1 MKCPHC
7 GIAIHN
13 DCYKEYLRNSASAN
27 ASGISSKTGAKYYIR
42 YTVQECPECHEL
54 IISLN
59 VVTFEYLGGPLY
71 NEKIEEEFLV
81 WPKNAFRFVSKNVPE
96 EYAKDYRE
104 ATSVL
109 NISPAASAAL
119 SRRCLQ
125 NIIHNHAKI
134 DKGNL
139 KREID
144 ELINSKV
151 LPSYISEALHTLRE
165 FGNFGAHPIKDA
177 QTGSIIEVEQGEA
190 EWMLD
195 ILDFMFDLYFEQ
207 PAKLKARQASLN
219 LKNAASRGTP

>member
-7 GIAIHN
+7 GTTIH
-13 DCYKEYLRNSASAN
+13 DDSSADYLRFNVASA
-27 ASGISSKTGAKYYIR
+27 ASGLSSETGLIYYIR
-42 YTVQECPECHEL
+42 YRVQKCPECQEL
-54 IISLN
+54 IVHLQI
-59 VVTFEYLGGPLY
+59 VTNSGFRRGITE
-71 NEKIEEEFLV
+71 EDIKEEFLV

-125 NIIHNHAKI
+125 NIVHNHAKI
-134 DKGNL
+134 NKGNL

-144 ELINSKV
+144 ELINSEV
-151 LPSYISEALHTLRE
+151 LPSYISNALHTLRG

-177 QTGSIIEVEQGEA
+177 QTGSVIEVELGEA

-207 PAKLKARQASLN
+207 PAKLKIKRASLN
-219 LKNAASRGTP
+219 SKKAASKGTP